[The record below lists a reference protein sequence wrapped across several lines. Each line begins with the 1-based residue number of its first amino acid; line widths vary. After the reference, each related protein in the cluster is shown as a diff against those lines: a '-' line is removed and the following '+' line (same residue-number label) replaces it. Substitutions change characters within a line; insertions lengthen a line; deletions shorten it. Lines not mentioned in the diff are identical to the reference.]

1 MKAVI
6 QYIEKELEGLYP
18 GTEIQGFT
26 RLILENVFRLNYT
39 GLVLR
44 KDDPILSAEK
54 KQIEKIVQRLK
65 NFEPVQHILGETEF
79 YGLKIRVNPSV
90 LIPRPETEEL
100 VNWIV
105 ETGLPGNPK
114 IADIGTGSGCIALAL
129 KKQMDNAS
137 ILAVD
142 ISEKAIQAAEINSNL
157 NRLDVE
163 FFQTDILNW
172 EKYEWDCFDLIVSNP
187 PYVREMEKVKMQ
199 PNVLNF
205 EPQMALFVPD
215 DDPLI
220 FYRKIASFAKKYLQK
235 NGWLYFEI
243 NENLGREMTLLMQNL
258 GFRKTEVKKDING
271 KDRML
276 RCAR

>member
-6 QYIEKELEGLYP
+6 QYIEKELDGLYP
-18 GTEIQGFT
+18 ETEIQGFT
-26 RLILENVFRLNYT
+26 RLILESVFRLNYT
-39 GLVLR
+39 GLILR
-44 KDDPILSAEK
+44 KDDPVLSAEK

-65 NFEPVQHILGETEF
+65 NFEPVQYVLGETEF
-79 YGLKIRVNPSV
+79 YGLKIKVNPSV

-114 IADIGTGSGCIALAL
+114 IADIGTGSGCIAMAL
-129 KKQMDNAS
+129 KKQMNNTS
-137 ILAVD
+137 VLAVD
-142 ISEKAIQAAEINSNL
+142 ISEKAIQTAEINSNL

-163 FFQTDILNW
+163 FFQADILNW
-172 EKYEWDCFDLIVSNP
+172 EKYEWDSFDLIVSNP

-199 PNVLNF
+199 PNVLNY
-205 EPQMALFVPD
+205 EPRMALFVPD

-220 FYRKIASFAKKYLQK
+220 FYRKIASFAKKYLRK

-243 NENLGREMTLLMQNL
+243 NENLGKEMTLLIQNL

>member
-54 KQIEKIVQRLK
+54 KQIEKIVQKLK
-65 NFEPVQHILGETEF
+65 NFEPVQYILGETEF
-79 YGLKIRVNPSV
+79 YGLKIKVNPSV

-114 IADIGTGSGCIALAL
+114 IADVGTGSGCIALAL

-142 ISEKAIQAAEINSNL
+142 ISEKAIQTAEINSNL

>member
-18 GTEIQGFT
+18 GTEIQGLT

-44 KDDPILSAEK
+44 KDEPIHSAQK

-142 ISEKAIQAAEINSNL
+142 ISEKAIQTAEINSNL
-157 NRLDVE
+157 NRLDVD
-163 FFQTDILNW
+163 FFQADILNW
-172 EKYEWDCFDLIVSNP
+172 EKYEWDSFDLIVSNP

-199 PNVLNF
+199 PNVLNY

-243 NENLGREMTLLMQNL
+243 NENLGNEMTLLIQNL

-271 KDRML
+271 KVRML

>member
-44 KDDPILSAEK
+44 KDEPIHSAQK

-142 ISEKAIQAAEINSNL
+142 ISEKAIQTAEINSNL
-157 NRLDVE
+157 NRLDIE
-163 FFQTDILNW
+163 FFQADILNW
-172 EKYEWDCFDLIVSNP
+172 EKYEWDSFDLIVSNP

-199 PNVLNF
+199 PNVLNY

-243 NENLGREMTLLMQNL
+243 NENLGNEMTLLIQNL

-271 KDRML
+271 KVRML

>member
-6 QYIEKELEGLYP
+6 QYIEKELDGLYP
-18 GTEIQGFT
+18 ETEIQGFT
-26 RLILENVFRLNYT
+26 RLLLESVFRLNYT
-39 GLVLR
+39 GLLLR
-44 KDDPILSAEK
+44 KDDPVLSAEK

-65 NFEPVQHILGETEF
+65 NFEPVQYVLGETEF
-79 YGLKIRVNPSV
+79 YGLKIKVNPSV

-129 KKQMDNAS
+129 KKRMDNAS
-137 ILAVD
+137 VLAVD
-142 ISEKAIQAAEINSNL
+142 ISEKAIQTAEINSNL

-163 FFQTDILNW
+163 FFQADILNW
-172 EKYEWDCFDLIVSNP
+172 EKYEWDSFDLIVSNP
-187 PYVREMEKVKMQ
+187 PYVREMEKEKMQ

-215 DDPLI
+215 NDPLI

-235 NGWLYFEI
+235 TGWLYFEI
-243 NENLGREMTLLMQNL
+243 NENLGKEMTLLIQNL

-271 KDRML
+271 KVRML

>member
-1 MKAVI
+1 M
-6 QYIEKELEGLYP
+6 
-18 GTEIQGFT
+18 
-26 RLILENVFRLNYT
+26 ENVFRLNYT
-39 GLVLR
+39 GLLLR
-44 KDDPILSAEK
+44 KDDPVLSAEI

-65 NFEPVQHILGETEF
+65 NFEPVQYVLGETEF
-79 YGLKIRVNPSV
+79 YGLKISVNPSV

-137 ILAVD
+137 ALAVD
-142 ISEKAIQAAEINSNL
+142 ISEKAIQTAEINSNL

-163 FFQTDILNW
+163 FFQADILNW
-172 EKYEWDCFDLIVSNP
+172 EKYKWDSFDLIVSNP
-187 PYVREMEKVKMQ
+187 PYVREMEKMKMQ
-199 PNVLNF
+199 PNVLNY

-243 NENLGREMTLLMQNL
+243 NENLGKEMTLLIQNL
-258 GFRKTEVKKDING
+258 GFRKAELKKDING

-276 RCAR
+276 RCVR